1 VKLLSASILRNP
13 SENKRSHHGT
23 GFETRLAT
31 VRKPNPGE
39 STAMHDLIYCFR
51 MLRKRPSFTVLAV
64 LTLALAIGAST
75 ALFSIVNVVVLNP
88 FPYRDPSRLF
98 FVRQSLPKLG
108 VQDQFRSSGPE
119 FVDIAKSGVFERVA
133 AFEPV
138 SRNLTGSDEPERVA
152 AAKVSTDF
160 FTMLGVEPLLGRT
173 IAPNEQG
180 PNGEKVLVISHGLW
194 QRRFGGDKAVL
205 GQKVALDDEPYTIIG
220 VMPPQFR
227 FDEGQAWFPFPFN
240 FAESQ
245 RAARS
250 FPIVGR
256 AKSST
261 TVEQVNAALAN
272 LARQNEQDF
281 GGTIQEY
288 AGRAVFVQPIA
299 EFYFGPVRRALFILL
314 GAVALVLLI
323 ACANIA
329 NLLLA
334 KSMSRS
340 HEIAIRNAMGASRAR
355 IIRQMLVESAVLGLL
370 GGGLGLLI
378 ASWGTRGLMALI
390 PTGTI
395 PAGLDV
401 AMNTQVLLFT
411 LAVSLITAFIFG
423 LWPAIQGS
431 RIQTRE
437 ALQVASQR
445 ATAGV
450 GARRAQSVLVVAEVC
465 LSLILLV
472 MAGLMIRSFAK
483 LTNIDP
489 GMATANVL
497 EMRINRS
504 PAKSKDGAQNAIFFQ
519 NVIDRVKTLPG
530 IEAAGVASHMPFV
543 FTEEWPITVESAANT
558 EIQTQNVDTR
568 TVSADYFTTLQIP
581 LIGGQFFSTDD
592 GPQSSPVVV
601 VNQAMANRYWT
612 NQDPLGK
619 RIKIGGIDSKNP
631 WFTVKGVV
639 KDSAQSALDQ
649 GVRPE
654 IYFPLGQMAGRYRRM
669 NLAVRT
675 SVDPK
680 STLAAIQSAIREV
693 DKDQPVYQVQ
703 TIDEL
708 IRDSVSTRRFALT
721 ILILFAVLAL
731 VLAVSGIYGVIS
743 YSVTQRTQEIGIR
756 MALGAQGGD
765 VLRLVLGQFM
775 RLTLVGIAVG
785 LIAAYLLT
793 RLMTSLLFGVTPT
806 DITTFILVPIGLALV
821 ALVACV
827 IPARRATRVDPLV
840 ALRYE

>member
-1 VKLLSASILRNP
+1 
-13 SENKRSHHGT
+13 
-23 GFETRLAT
+23 
-31 VRKPNPGE
+31 
-39 STAMHDLIYCFR
+39 MHDLIYCFR
-51 MLRKRPSFTVLAV
+51 MLRKRPSFTLVAV

-88 FPYRDPSRLF
+88 FPYKDPSHLF

-119 FVDIAKSGVFERVA
+119 YVDVANSGVFERVT

-138 SRNLTGSDEPERVA
+138 SRNLTGSAEPERIF

-160 FTMLGVEPLLGRT
+160 FTILGAEPLLGRT

-180 PNGEKVLVISHGLW
+180 PNGERVLVISHGLW
-194 QRRFGGDKAVL
+194 QRRFGGDAAVL
-205 GQKVALDDEPYTIIG
+205 GQKVSLDDEPFTIIG

-227 FDEGQAWFPFPFN
+227 FEEMQAWFPFPFDLGGGV
-240 FAESQ
+240 
-245 RAARS
+245 RT
-250 FPIVGR
+250 GR
-256 AKSST
+256 AYVVLGRINSATS
-261 TVEQVNAALAN
+261 VQQVNAGLAK

-281 GGTIQEY
+281 GGTNQEY
-288 AGRAVFVQPIA
+288 AGRAIYVQPLA
-299 EFYFGPVRRALFILL
+299 EFYLGPVRRALFILL

-334 KSMSRS
+334 KSMGRA
-340 HEIAIRNAMGASRAR
+340 HEIAIRKSMGASRAR

-378 ASWGTRGLMALI
+378 ASWGTRGLVSLI
-390 PTGTI
+390 PGTI
-395 PAGLDV
+395 PANLEIS
-401 AMNTQVLLFT
+401 MNLQVLLFT
-411 LAVSLITAFIFG
+411 LVVSVVTAFIFG

-431 RIQTRE
+431 RTQTRE
-437 ALQVASQR
+437 ALQSASQR
-445 ATAGV
+445 ATAGA
-450 GARRAQSVLVVAEVC
+450 GARRAQSVLVIAEVA

-489 GMATANVL
+489 GMSTANVMS
-497 EMRINRS
+497 MRINRS
-504 PAKSKDGAQNAIFFQ
+504 PSKSKNGALNGVFFQ
-519 NVIDRVKTLPG
+519 SVIDRVKTVPG
-530 IEAAGVASHMPFV
+530 IESAAVASHVPFV
-543 FTEEWPITVESAANT
+543 YTEDWAITVESATNT
-558 EIQTQNVDTR
+558 GTQTQSIDTR
-568 TVSADYFTTLQIP
+568 SVSADYFNTMQIP
-581 LIGGQFFSTDD
+581 VVGGQVFSLED
-592 GPQSSPVVV
+592 GPQSQPVVV
-601 VNQAMANRYWT
+601 VNESMVNRYWP
-612 NQDPLGK
+612 NQNPIGQ
-619 RIKIGGIDSKNP
+619 RIKAGNADSKNP

-639 KDSAQSALDQ
+639 KDSAQASLDR
-649 GVRPE
+649 GIRPE
-654 IYFPLGQMAGRYRRM
+654 VYFPLGQMAGYYRRM

-680 STLAAIQSAIREV
+680 STLAAIQAAIREV

-708 IRDSVSTRRFALT
+708 IRESVGTRRFALT

-756 MALGAQGGD
+756 MALGAEGKD

-775 RLTLVGIAVG
+775 RLTFAGVALGLV
-785 LIAAYLLT
+785 AAYALT

-806 DITTFILVPIGLALV
+806 DVMTFILVSVSLSLV
-821 ALVACV
+821 ALIACL

>member
-1 VKLLSASILRNP
+1 
-13 SENKRSHHGT
+13 
-23 GFETRLAT
+23 
-31 VRKPNPGE
+31 
-39 STAMHDLIYCFR
+39 MHDLVYCFR
-51 MLRKRPSFTVLAV
+51 MLRKRPSFTLVAV

-88 FPYRDPSRLF
+88 FPYKDSSRLF
-98 FVRQSLPKLG
+98 FVRQSLPKIG

-119 FVDIAKSGVFERVA
+119 FLDYTRSGIFERVT

-138 SRNLTGSDEPERVA
+138 SRNLTGSDEPERIA

-160 FTMLGVEPLLGRT
+160 FTILGAEPLLGRT

-180 PNGEKVLVISHGLW
+180 PKGERVLVISHGLW
-194 QRRFGGDKAVL
+194 QRRFGGDKSVL
-205 GQKVALDDEPYTIIG
+205 GQKVSLDDEPFTIIG

-227 FDEGQAWFPFPFN
+227 FEESQAWFPFPYDFN
-240 FAESQ
+240 KNPRDARTILIVARTS
-245 RAARS
+245 AATS
-250 FPIVGR
+250 
-256 AKSST
+256 
-261 TVEQVNAALAN
+261 EQQVNAALAN
-272 LARQNEQDF
+272 LARQNELDF

-288 AGRAVFVQPIA
+288 AGRGLYLQPLSQY
-299 EFYFGPVRRALFILL
+299 YFGSVRTALFILL
-314 GAVALVLLI
+314 GAVGLVLLI

-355 IIRQMLVESAVLGLL
+355 IIRQMLVESAVLGLM
-370 GGGLGLLI
+370 GGVLGLLI
-378 ASWGTRGLMALI
+378 ASWGTRLLFKLI

-395 PAGLDV
+395 PAGVDV
-401 AMNTQVLLFT
+401 TMNVQVLLFT
-411 LAVSLITAFIFG
+411 LAISLLTAFIFG

-431 RIQTRE
+431 RTQTRE
-437 ALQVASQR
+437 ALQSASQR
-445 ATAGV
+445 ATAGT
-450 GARRAQSVLVVAEVC
+450 GTRRAQSVLVVAEVG

-489 GMATANVL
+489 GMSTDNVMS
-497 EMRINRS
+497 MRINRS

-519 NVIDRVKTLPG
+519 TVIDRVKTLPG
-530 IEAAGVASHMPFV
+530 VEAAGVASHMPLV
-543 FTEEWPITVESAANT
+543 YTEDWPITVESVANAGA
-558 EIQTQNVDTR
+558 QTQSIDTR
-568 TVSADYFTTLQIP
+568 TVSADYFNTMQIP
-581 LIGGQFFSTDD
+581 LVGGELFSPADNV
-592 GPQSSPVVV
+592 PVVI
-601 VNQAMANRYWT
+601 VNQSMVNRYWS

-619 RIKIGGIDSKNP
+619 RIKLGDPNSKSP

-639 KDSAQSALDQ
+639 KDSAQSALDA
-649 GVRPE
+649 GTKPE
-654 IYFPLGQMAGRYRRM
+654 IYFALAQMAGRYRRM

-680 STLAAIQSAIREV
+680 STLAAIQAAIREV

-703 TIDEL
+703 TMDEL
-708 IRDSVSTRRFALT
+708 MRDSIGTRRFALT
-721 ILILFAVLAL
+721 ILILFAALAL

-756 MALGAQGGD
+756 MALGARVPD
-765 VLRLVLGQFM
+765 VMRLVLGQFL
-775 RLTLVGIAVG
+775 RLTAVG
-785 LIAAYLLT
+785 VVLGLIGAYALT
-793 RLMTSLLFGVTPT
+793 RLMTTLLFGVAPT
-806 DITTFILVPIGLALV
+806 DLTTFVLVALSLSVV
-821 ALVACV
+821 ALVACL
-827 IPARRATRVDPLV
+827 IPARRATKVDPLV

>member
-1 VKLLSASILRNP
+1 MRVVYSDRGLAR
-13 SENKRSHHGT
+13 
-23 GFETRLAT
+23 RLKWGGQPVLQT
-31 VRKPNPGE
+31 NLGVC
-39 STAMHDLIYCFR
+39 AMHDLIYCFR
-51 MLRKRPSFTVLAV
+51 MLRKRPSFTLVAV

-88 FPYRDPSRLF
+88 FPYKDPTQLF

-108 VQDQFRSSGPE
+108 VQDQLRASGPE
-119 FVDIAKSGVFERVA
+119 FADIQKSGIFERVA

-160 FTMLGVEPLLGRT
+160 FTMLGVEPMFGRT
-173 IAPNEQG
+173 IAPAEQG
-180 PNGEKVLVISHGLW
+180 PNGQRVLVISHGLW
-194 QRRFGGDKAVL
+194 QRRFAGDQAAL
-205 GQKVALDDEPYTIIG
+205 GQSVSLDDEPFTIIG
-220 VMPPQFR
+220 IMPPHFR
-227 FDEGQAWFPFPFN
+227 FEETQAWFPFPFD
-240 FAESQ
+240 FSQ
-245 RAARS
+245 GQRGGRV
-250 FPIVGR
+250 FPILAR
-256 AKSST
+256 TSSAT
-261 TVEQVNAALAN
+261 TVDQVNAALTN

-281 GGTIQEY
+281 AGTNQEY
-288 AGRAVFVQPIA
+288 AGRGIYVQRLS

-334 KSMSRS
+334 KSMSRA
-340 HEIAIRNAMGASRAR
+340 HEIAIRKSMGASRAR
-355 IIRQMLVESAVLGLL
+355 IIRQLLIENAVLALL
-370 GGGLGLLI
+370 GGVLGVLI
-378 ASWGTRGLMALI
+378 ASWGTRALVTMIPAGTI
-390 PTGTI
+390 PTGI
-395 PAGLDV
+395 DV
-401 AMNTQVLLFT
+401 TMNTQVLLFA

-431 RIQTRE
+431 RTQTRE
-437 ALQVASQR
+437 ALQTASQR
-445 ATAGV
+445 ATAGAK
-450 GARRAQSVLVVAEVC
+450 ARRAQSVLVVAEVA

-489 GMATANVL
+489 GMSTANVMS
-497 EMRINRS
+497 MRINRS
-504 PAKSKDGAQNAIFFQ
+504 PAKSKDGSQNAIFFQ
-519 NVIDRVKTLPG
+519 SVIERVKTLPG
-530 IEAAGVASHMPFV
+530 VEGAGVASHMPFV
-543 FTEEWPITVESAANT
+543 FTEEWPITVESVANAGA
-558 EIQTQNVDTR
+558 QTQSVDTR
-568 TVSADYFTTLQIP
+568 TVSADYFATMQIP
-581 LIGGQFFSTDD
+581 LVAGQMFSGED
-592 GPQSSPVVV
+592 GPQSMPVII
-601 VNQAMANRYWT
+601 VNQAMVNRYWP
-612 NQDPLGK
+612 NQDSLGK
-619 RIKIGGIDSKNP
+619 RIKIGNLESKSP

-680 STLAAIQSAIREV
+680 STVAAIQSAIREI
-693 DKDQPVYQVQ
+693 DKDQPVYQIQ
-703 TIDEL
+703 TIGEL
-708 IRDSVSTRRFALT
+708 IGDSVGTRRFALT

-743 YSVTQRTQEIGIR
+743 YSVSQRTQEIGIR
-756 MALGAQGGD
+756 MALGARGAD
-765 VLRLVLGQFM
+765 VLRLVLVQFM
-775 RLTLVGIAVG
+775 RLTVVGVALGLVGAF
-785 LIAAYLLT
+785 ALT

-806 DITTFILVPIGLALV
+806 DITTFVLVSIGLSLV
-821 ALVACV
+821 ALVACL

>member
-1 VKLLSASILRNP
+1 
-13 SENKRSHHGT
+13 
-23 GFETRLAT
+23 
-31 VRKPNPGE
+31 
-39 STAMHDLIYCFR
+39 MHDLIYCFR
-51 MLRKRPSFTVLAV
+51 MLRKRPSFTIVAV

-88 FPYRDPSRLF
+88 FPYKDPSRLF

-108 VQDQFRSSGPE
+108 VEDQFRSSGPE
-119 FVDIAKSGVFERVA
+119 FVDYTRSGIFERVA

-138 SRNLTGSDEPERVA
+138 SRNLTGSDEPERIFS
-152 AAKVSTDF
+152 AKVSTDF
-160 FTMLGVEPLLGRT
+160 FTILGAEPLLGRT

-180 PNGEKVLVISHGLW
+180 PKGERVLVISHGLW
-194 QRRFGGDKAVL
+194 QRRFGGDKSVL
-205 GQKVALDDEPYTIIG
+205 GQKVSLDDEPFTIIG

-227 FDEGQAWFPFPFN
+227 FEEMQAWFPFPF
-240 FAESQ
+240 ELGEGV
-245 RAARS
+245 RT
-250 FPIVGR
+250 GR
-256 AKSST
+256 QYVVLGRISST
-261 TVEQVNAALAN
+261 SNAQQVNAAFAN

-281 GGTIQEY
+281 GGTNQEY
-288 AGRAVFVQPIA
+288 AGRSIYVQPLA
-299 EFYFGPVRRALFILL
+299 EFYLGPVRKALFILL

-334 KSMSRS
+334 KSMSRA
-340 HEIAIRNAMGASRAR
+340 HEIAIRKSMGASRAR
-355 IIRQMLVESAVLGLL
+355 IIRQMLVESTVLGLL
-370 GGGLGLLI
+370 GGVLGLLI
-378 ASWGTRGLMALI
+378 ASWGTRGLVSLI
-390 PTGTI
+390 PAGTI
-395 PAGLDV
+395 PAGIDV
-401 AMNTQVLLFT
+401 TMNWQVLLFT
-411 LAVSLITAFIFG
+411 LVVSLVTAFIFG

-431 RIQTRE
+431 RTQTRE
-437 ALQVASQR
+437 ALQSASQR
-445 ATAGV
+445 TTAGT
-450 GARRAQSVLVVAEVC
+450 GSRRAQSVLVVAEVA

-489 GMATANVL
+489 GMSTSNVL
-497 EMRINRS
+497 SMRINRS
-504 PAKSKDGAQNAIFFQ
+504 PLKSKNGAQNGVFFQ
-519 NVIDRVKTLPG
+519 SVIDRVKTLPG
-530 IEAAGVASHMPFV
+530 IESASVASHVPFV
-543 FTEEWPITVESAANT
+543 YTEDWPITVETVANAGA
-558 EIQTQNVDTR
+558 QTQSIDTR
-568 TVSADYFTTLQIP
+568 TVSADYFNTLQIP
-581 LIGGQFFSTDD
+581 LVSGQFFSTED
-592 GPQSSPVVV
+592 GPQSPTVVL
-601 VNQAMANRYWT
+601 VNQAMVNRYWP
-612 NQDPLGK
+612 NQDPIGK
-619 RIKIGGIDSKNP
+619 RLKPGNADSKSP

-639 KDSAQSALDQ
+639 KDSAQASLDR
-649 GVRPE
+649 GIKPE
-654 IYFPLGQMAGRYRRM
+654 IYFSLGQLAGQYRRM

-675 SVDPK
+675 NVDPK
-680 STLAAIQSAIREV
+680 STVAAIQAAIREI

-708 IRDSVSTRRFALT
+708 IRDSVGTRRFALM

-756 MALGAQGGD
+756 MALGAETKD

-775 RLTLVGIAVG
+775 RLTFVGVALG

-806 DITTFILVPIGLALV
+806 DVTTFVAVSISLSLV
-821 ALVACV
+821 ALIACL

>member
-1 VKLLSASILRNP
+1 
-13 SENKRSHHGT
+13 
-23 GFETRLAT
+23 
-31 VRKPNPGE
+31 
-39 STAMHDLIYCFR
+39 MHDLVYCFR
-51 MLRKRPSFTVLAV
+51 MLRKRPSFTIVAV

-75 ALFSIVNVVVLNP
+75 ALFSIFNVVVLNP
-88 FPYRDPSRLF
+88 FPYRDPAQLY

-119 FVDIAKSGVFERVA
+119 FVDLTKSGIFERIA

-160 FTMLGVEPLLGRT
+160 FTMLGVEPMLGRT

-180 PNGEKVLVISHGLW
+180 PKGERVLVISHGLW
-194 QRRFGGDKAVL
+194 QRRFGGNREVL
-205 GQKVALDDEPYTIIG
+205 GQKVSLDDEPFTIIG
-220 VMPPQFR
+220 VMPPQFT
-227 FDEGQAWFPFPFN
+227 FDEGQAWFPFPFD
-240 FAESQ
+240 FAEGQ
-245 RAARS
+245 RGARA
-250 FPIVGR
+250 FPILGR
-256 AKSST
+256 MSAGT
-261 TVEQVNAALAN
+261 NVDQVNAALAN

-281 GGTIQEY
+281 VGTNQEY
-288 AGRAVFVQPIA
+288 AGRAIYVQPIS
-299 EFYFGPVRRALFILL
+299 EFYLGPVRRALFILL

-334 KSMSRS
+334 KSMSRA

-355 IIRQMLVESAVLGLL
+355 IIRQMLIESTVLGLL

-378 ASWGTRGLMALI
+378 ASWGTRLLLSLS
-390 PTGTI
+390 
-395 PAGLDV
+395 PAGTLPEGIEV
-401 AMNTQVLLFT
+401 GMNIQVLLFT
-411 LAVSLITAFIFG
+411 LGVSLLTAFIFG

-431 RIQTRE
+431 RTQTRD
-437 ALQVASQR
+437 ALQTAGQR
-445 ATAGV
+445 TTAGV
-450 GARRAQSVLVVAEVC
+450 AARRAQSVLVVAEVG
-465 LSLILLV
+465 LSVVLLV

-489 GMATANVL
+489 GMSTANVMT
-497 EMRINRS
+497 MRINRS
-504 PAKSKDGAQNAIFFQ
+504 PAKSKDGSQNAIFFQ

-543 FTEEWPITVESAANT
+543 FTEELPITVESVANAGL
-558 EIQTQNVDTR
+558 QTQAIDTR
-568 TVSADYFTTLQIP
+568 TVSTEYFTTLQIP
-581 LIGGQFFSTDD
+581 VAGGQVFTAED
-592 GPQSSPVVV
+592 GQQGQPVVV
-601 VNQAMANRYWT
+601 VNQAMVNRYWS
-612 NQDPLGK
+612 NQDPIGK
-619 RIKIGGIDSKNP
+619 RIKLGNQDSKSP

-639 KDSAQSALDQ
+639 KDSAQTALDRE
-649 GVRPE
+649 VRPE
-654 IYFPLGQMAGRYRRM
+654 VYFALAQLAGRYRRM

-693 DKDQPVYQVQ
+693 DKDQPVYQIQ

-708 IRDSVSTRRFALT
+708 IGQSLGTRRFALT
-721 ILILFAVLAL
+721 ILILFAGLAL

-756 MALGAQGGD
+756 MALGARAGD
-765 VLRLVLGQFM
+765 VLRMVLGQFM
-775 RLTLVGIAVG
+775 RLTVVGVVLG
-785 LIAAYLLT
+785 LIGAYLAT

-806 DITTFILVPIGLALV
+806 DITTFVIVSVGLSLV
-821 ALVACV
+821 ALVACL
-827 IPARRATRVDPLV
+827 IPARRATRVNPLV

>member
-1 VKLLSASILRNP
+1 
-13 SENKRSHHGT
+13 
-23 GFETRLAT
+23 
-31 VRKPNPGE
+31 
-39 STAMHDLIYCFR
+39 MHDLIYCFR
-51 MLRKRPSFTVLAV
+51 MLRKRPSFTLVAV

-88 FPYRDPSRLF
+88 FPYKDPSQLF
-98 FVRQSLPKLG
+98 FVRQSFPKIG
-108 VQDQFRSSGPE
+108 VQDQFRASGPE
-119 FVDIAKSGVFERVA
+119 FVDFAKSGIFERVA

-152 AAKVSTDF
+152 AAKVSTEF
-160 FTMLGVEPLLGRT
+160 FNMLGVEPMIGRT
-173 IAPNEQG
+173 IAANEQG
-180 PNGEKVLVISHGLW
+180 PGSQRVLVISYGLW
-194 QRRFGGDKAVL
+194 QRRFGGDNAVL
-205 GQKVALDDEPYTIIG
+205 GRQVSLDDEPFTIIG

-227 FDEGQAWFPFPFN
+227 FDDAQAWFPFPFDL
-240 FAESQ
+240 AGGQ
-245 RAARS
+245 RAGRS

-256 AKSST
+256 ISSGT
-261 TVEQVNAALAN
+261 TVEQVNAGLAK

-281 GGTIQEY
+281 LSTNQEY
-288 AGRAVFVQPIA
+288 AGRAIFVQPVA
-299 EFYFGPVRRALFILL
+299 EFYFGPVRRALLILM
-314 GAVALVLLI
+314 GAVVLVLLI

-334 KSMSRS
+334 KSMSRA
-340 HEIAIRNAMGASRAR
+340 HEIAIRKSMGASRAR
-355 IIRQMLVESAVLGLL
+355 IFRQMLVESGVLALM

-378 ASWGTRGLMALI
+378 ASWGTRLLFKLI

-395 PAGLDV
+395 PPGVEV
-401 AMNTQVLLFT
+401 AMNVPVLLFT
-411 LAVSLITAFIFG
+411 LGVSLLTAFIFG

-431 RIQTRE
+431 RTQTRD
-437 ALQVASQR
+437 ALQTASQR

-450 GARRAQSVLVVAEVC
+450 AARRAQSVLVVAEVG
-465 LSLILLV
+465 LSLVLLV

-489 GMATANVL
+489 GMSTANVI

-530 IEAAGVASHMPFV
+530 VEAAGVASHMPFV
-543 FTEEWPITVESAANT
+543 YTEDWPITVESVASGGA
-558 EIQTQNVDTR
+558 QTQSIDTR
-568 TVSADYFTTLQIP
+568 TVSTEYFSTMQIP
-581 LIGGQFFSTDD
+581 LVGGQVFAAED
-592 GPQSSPVVV
+592 GPQAQPVVV
-601 VNQAMANRYWT
+601 VNQSMVNRYWS

-619 RIKIGGIDSKNP
+619 RIKIGDPDSKSP

-649 GVRPE
+649 GTRPE
-654 IYFPLGQMAGRYRRM
+654 IYFALGQMAGRYRRM

-675 SVDPK
+675 NVDPK
-680 STLAAIQSAIREV
+680 STLAAIQAAIREI
-693 DKDQPVYQVQ
+693 DKDQPVYQIQ

-756 MALGAQGGD
+756 MALGAQGAD
-765 VLRLVLGQFM
+765 VLRLVLVQFM
-775 RLTLVGIAVG
+775 RLTVVGVALGLV
-785 LIAAYLLT
+785 AAYAAT
-793 RLMTSLLFGVTPT
+793 RLMTSLLFGVTAT
-806 DITTFILVPIGLALV
+806 DITTFVLVSISLSLV
-821 ALVACV
+821 ALIACL

>member
-1 VKLLSASILRNP
+1 
-13 SENKRSHHGT
+13 
-23 GFETRLAT
+23 
-31 VRKPNPGE
+31 
-39 STAMHDLIYCFR
+39 MHDLIYCFR
-51 MLRKRPSFTVLAV
+51 MLRKRPSFTILAV

-88 FPYRDPSRLF
+88 FPYQDPSRLF

-119 FVDIAKSGVFERVA
+119 FVDIAKSGIFERVA

-160 FTMLGVEPLLGRT
+160 FTMLGVEPMLGRT

-180 PNGEKVLVISHGLW
+180 PNGERVLVISHGLW

-205 GQKVALDDEPYTIIG
+205 GQKVALDDEPFTIIG
-220 VMPPQFR
+220 VMPPEFR
-227 FDEGQAWFPFPFN
+227 FDEGQAWFPFPFD
-240 FAESQ
+240 FAPAQ
-245 RAARS
+245 RGARS
-250 FPIVGR
+250 FPIIGR
-256 AKSST
+256 MSSGT

-281 GGTIQEY
+281 GGTNQEY
-288 AGRAVFVQPIA
+288 AGRALYVQPIT

-334 KSMSRS
+334 KSMGRS

-378 ASWGTRGLMALI
+378 ASWGTRGLIALI
-390 PTGTI
+390 PAGTI
-395 PAGLDV
+395 PAGLEV
-401 AMNTQVLLFT
+401 GMNVQVLLFT
-411 LAVSLITAFIFG
+411 LVVSLITAFIFG

-431 RIQTRE
+431 RTQTRE
-437 ALQVASQR
+437 ALQASGQR
-445 ATAGV
+445 ATAGLA
-450 GARRAQSVLVVAEVC
+450 ARHAQSVLVVAEVG

-489 GMATANVL
+489 GMSTANVMS
-497 EMRINRS
+497 MRINRS
-504 PAKSKDGAQNAIFFQ
+504 PAKSKDGSQNAIFFQ

-530 IEAAGVASHMPFV
+530 IEAAGVASHAPFV
-543 FTEEWPITVESAANT
+543 YTEDWPITVESAANT
-558 EIQTQNVDTR
+558 EIQTQNIDTR
-568 TVSADYFTTLQIP
+568 TVSSDYFTTLQIP
-581 LIGGQFFSTDD
+581 LVGGQVFSTED
-592 GPQSSPVVV
+592 GPQSPPVVL
-601 VNQAMANRYWT
+601 VNQTMANRYWS

-619 RIKIGGIDSKNP
+619 KIKIGAIDSKSP

-639 KDSAQSALDQ
+639 KDSAQSALDAA
-649 GVRPE
+649 VRLE
-654 IYFPLGQMAGRYRRM
+654 IYFALGQMAGRYRRM

-680 STLAAIQSAIREV
+680 TTLAAIQAAIREV

-703 TIDEL
+703 TIEEL
-708 IRDSVSTRRFALT
+708 IRDTVSTRRFALT

-775 RLTLVGIAVG
+775 RLTFVGIVLG

-806 DITTFILVPIGLALV
+806 DITTFVLVPVGLSLV

>member
-1 VKLLSASILRNP
+1 
-13 SENKRSHHGT
+13 
-23 GFETRLAT
+23 
-31 VRKPNPGE
+31 
-39 STAMHDLIYCFR
+39 MHDLIYCFR
-51 MLRKRPSFTVLAV
+51 MLRKRPSFTVVAV

-88 FPYRDPSRLF
+88 FPYSDPSRLY

-108 VQDQFRSSGPE
+108 VQDQLRSSGPE
-119 FVDIAKSGVFERVA
+119 FIDFAKSGIFERVA

-160 FTMLGVEPLLGRT
+160 FTMLGVEPMYGRT
-173 IAPNEQG
+173 IAPSEQG
-180 PNGEKVLVISHGLW
+180 PNGQRVLVISHGLW
-194 QRRFGGDKAVL
+194 QRRFGGEQSVL
-205 GQKVALDDEPYTIIG
+205 GQTVSLDDEPFTIIG
-220 VMPPQFR
+220 IMPPHFR
-227 FDEGQAWFPFPFN
+227 FDEAQAWFPFPFD
-240 FAESQ
+240 FSQGQ
-245 RAARS
+245 RAGRT
-250 FPIVGR
+250 FPILAR
-256 AKSST
+256 TSSAT
-261 TVEQVNAALAN
+261 TVDQVNAALAN

-281 GGTIQEY
+281 IGTNQEY
-288 AGRAVFVQPIA
+288 AGRGLYVQPLS

-314 GAVALVLLI
+314 GAVVLVLLI

-355 IIRQMLVESAVLGLL
+355 IIRQMLIESAVLGLL
-370 GGGLGLLI
+370 GGGLGVLI
-378 ASWGTRGLMALI
+378 ASWGTKLLLKL
-390 PTGTI
+390 I
-395 PAGLDV
+395 PAGTLPAGLEV
-401 AMNTQVLLFT
+401 TMNLQVLLFA

-431 RIQTRE
+431 KTQTRE
-437 ALQVASQR
+437 VLQTTSQR
-445 ATAGV
+445 ATAGA
-450 GARRAQSVLVVAEVC
+450 GARRAQSALVVVEVC

-489 GMATANVL
+489 GMSTANVL
-497 EMRINRS
+497 SMRINRS
-504 PAKSKDGAQNAIFFQ
+504 PAKSKDGSQNAIFFQ
-519 NVIDRVKTLPG
+519 SAIDRVKSVPG
-530 IEAAGVASHMPFV
+530 VEAVGVASHMPFV
-543 FTEEWPITVESAANT
+543 FTEEWPITVENVANAGA
-558 EIQTQNVDTR
+558 QTQAIDTR
-568 TVSADYFTTLQIP
+568 TVSAEYFSTMQIP
-581 LIGGQFFSTDD
+581 LSGGQFFVSED
-592 GPQSSPVVV
+592 GPKAQPVVV
-601 VNQAMANRYWT
+601 VNQAMVNRYWP
-612 NQDPLGK
+612 NEDPLGK
-619 RIKIGGIDSKNP
+619 RIKIGNPDSKSP
-631 WFTVKGVV
+631 WFAVKGVV

-654 IYFPLGQMAGRYRRM
+654 IYFALGQMAGRYRRM

-675 SVDPK
+675 NVDPK
-680 STLAAIQSAIREV
+680 STVAAIQSAIREV
-693 DKDQPVYQVQ
+693 DKDQPVYQIQ

-708 IRDSVSTRRFALT
+708 MRDSIGTRRFALT
-721 ILILFAVLAL
+721 ILILFALLAL

-756 MALGAQGGD
+756 MALGAKGGD

-775 RLTLVGIAVG
+775 RLTVIGVALGLVS
-785 LIAAYLLT
+785 AYALT
-793 RLMTSLLFGVTPT
+793 RLMTSLLFGVTAT
-806 DITTFILVPIGLALV
+806 DLTTFVLVPVVLLVV
-821 ALVACV
+821 ALVACL

>member
-1 VKLLSASILRNP
+1 
-13 SENKRSHHGT
+13 
-23 GFETRLAT
+23 
-31 VRKPNPGE
+31 
-39 STAMHDLIYCFR
+39 MHDLIYCLR
-51 MLRKRPSFTVLAV
+51 MLRKRPSFTVVAV

-88 FPYRDPSRLF
+88 FSYKDPSRLF
-98 FVRQSLPKLG
+98 FVRQSLPKIG
-108 VQDQFRSSGPE
+108 VQDQFRASGPE
-119 FVDIAKSGVFERVA
+119 FIDFTKSGIFERVA

-138 SRNLTGSDEPERVA
+138 SRNLTGSDEPERIA
-152 AAKVSTDF
+152 ASKVSTDF
-160 FTMLGVEPLLGRT
+160 FTMLGVEPQIGRT
-173 IAPNEQG
+173 IAAKEQG
-180 PNGEKVLVISHGLW
+180 PGGQRVLVISHGLW
-194 QRRFGGDKAVL
+194 QRRFGGDNAVL
-205 GQKVALDDEPYTIIG
+205 GQQVSLDDEPFTIIG

-227 FDEGQAWFPFPFN
+227 FDEAQAWFPFPFDFN
-240 FAESQ
+240 EGP
-245 RAARS
+245 RGGRS
-250 FPIVGR
+250 FAILGR
-256 AKSST
+256 VSSGT
-261 TVEQVNAALAN
+261 TVEQVNAALGN

-281 GGTIQEY
+281 LSTNQEY
-288 AGRAVFVQPIA
+288 AGRGIYVQPLA

-340 HEIAIRNAMGASRAR
+340 HEIAIRTAMGASRGR
-355 IIRQMLVESAVLGLL
+355 IIRQMLIESAVLGLL

-378 ASWGTRGLMALI
+378 ASWGTRGLVSLI
-390 PTGTI
+390 PAGTI
-395 PAGLDV
+395 PAGLDIT
-401 AMNTQVLLFT
+401 MNVQVLVFT
-411 LAVSLITAFIFG
+411 LAVSLLTAFIFG
-423 LWPAIQGS
+423 FWPAIQGS
-431 RIQTRE
+431 RTQTRE
-437 ALQVASQR
+437 ALQTASQR
-445 ATAGV
+445 ATAGI
-450 GARRAQSVLVVAEVC
+450 GTRRAQSVLVVAEVG

-489 GMATANVL
+489 GMSAENVMT
-497 EMRINRS
+497 MRINRS
-504 PAKSKDGAQNAIFFQ
+504 PAKSKDGSQNAIFFQ

-543 FTEEWPITVESAANT
+543 FTEDWPITVESAANT
-558 EIQTQNVDTR
+558 GIQTQSVDTR
-568 TVSADYFTTLQIP
+568 TVSVEYFTTLQIP
-581 LIGGQFFSTDD
+581 LVGGQFFSAED
-592 GPQSSPVVV
+592 GPQAPPVVI
-601 VNQAMANRYWT
+601 VNQAMANRYWSH
-612 NQDPLGK
+612 QDPLGK
-619 RIKIGGIDSKNP
+619 RIKIGNIDSKSP

-639 KDSAQSALDQ
+639 KDSAQSTLDEGIQ
-649 GVRPE
+649 PE
-654 IYFPLGQMAGRYRRM
+654 IYFALGQMAGRYRRM

-693 DKDQPVYQVQ
+693 DKDQPVYQIQ

-708 IRDSVSTRRFALT
+708 IRDSVGTRRFALM

-731 VLAVSGIYGVIS
+731 VLAVSGIYSVIS

-756 MALGAQGGD
+756 MALGARAGD

-775 RLTLVGIAVG
+775 RLTVVGVALGLVG
-785 LIAAYLLT
+785 AYALT
-793 RLMTSLLFGVTPT
+793 RLMTSLLFGVTAT
-806 DITTFILVPIGLALV
+806 DITTFVLVPLVLSLV
-821 ALVACV
+821 ALVACL

>member
-1 VKLLSASILRNP
+1 
-13 SENKRSHHGT
+13 
-23 GFETRLAT
+23 
-31 VRKPNPGE
+31 
-39 STAMHDLIYCFR
+39 MHDLIYCFR
-51 MLRKRPSFTVLAV
+51 MLRKRPSFTVVAV

-75 ALFSIVNVVVLNP
+75 ALFSIFNVVVLNP
-88 FPYRDPSRLF
+88 FPYRDPAQLY
-98 FVRQSLPKLG
+98 FVRQTLPKLG

-119 FVDIAKSGVFERVA
+119 FVDLAKSGIFERVA

-160 FTMLGVEPLLGRT
+160 FTMLGVEPMLGRT

-180 PNGEKVLVISHGLW
+180 PKGERVLVIGHGLW
-194 QRRFGGDKAVL
+194 QRRFGGSPSVL
-205 GQKVALDDEPYTIIG
+205 GQKVSLDDEPFTIIG
-220 VMPPQFR
+220 VMPPQFT
-227 FDEGQAWFPFPFN
+227 FDEGQAWFPFPFD
-240 FAESQ
+240 FAEGQ
-245 RAARS
+245 RGVRA
-250 FPIVGR
+250 FPILGR
-256 AKSST
+256 LSAGANLD
-261 TVEQVNAALAN
+261 QVNAALAN

-281 GGTIQEY
+281 VGTNQEY
-288 AGRAVFVQPIA
+288 AGRAIYVQPIS
-299 EFYFGPVRRALFILL
+299 EFYLGPVRRALFILL

-355 IIRQMLVESAVLGLL
+355 IIRQMLIESTVLGLL

-378 ASWGTRGLMALI
+378 ASWGTRLLI
-390 PTGTI
+390 SLS
-395 PAGLDV
+395 PADTLPQGIEV
-401 AMNTQVLLFT
+401 GMNIQVLLFT
-411 LAVSLITAFIFG
+411 LGVSLVTAFIFG

-431 RIQTRE
+431 KTQTRD
-437 ALQVASQR
+437 ALQTAGQR
-445 ATAGV
+445 TTAGV
-450 GARRAQSVLVVAEVC
+450 AARRAQSVLVVAEVG
-465 LSLILLV
+465 LSVVLLV

-489 GMATANVL
+489 GMSTANVMT
-497 EMRINRS
+497 MRINRS

-543 FTEEWPITVESAANT
+543 FTEELPVTVENVADAGL
-558 EIQTQNVDTR
+558 QTQAIDTR
-568 TVSADYFTTLQIP
+568 TVSTEYFTTMAIP
-581 LIGGQFFSTDD
+581 VAGGQVFTAED
-592 GPQSSPVVV
+592 GPQGQPVVV
-601 VNQAMANRYWT
+601 VNQAMVNRYWS
-612 NQDPLGK
+612 NQDPIGK
-619 RIKIGGIDSKNP
+619 RIKLGNQDSKSP

-639 KDSAQSALDQ
+639 NDSAQTALDRE
-649 GVRPE
+649 VRPE
-654 IYFPLGQMAGRYRRM
+654 VYFALAQLAGRYRRM

-708 IRDSVSTRRFALT
+708 IGQSLGTRRFALT
-721 ILILFAVLAL
+721 ILILFAGLAL

-756 MALGAQGGD
+756 MALGARAGD
-765 VLRLVLGQFM
+765 VLRMVLGQFM
-775 RLTLVGIAVG
+775 RLTVVGVVLG
-785 LIAAYLLT
+785 LIGAYLAT

-806 DITTFILVPIGLALV
+806 DVTTFVLVSVGLSLV
-821 ALVACV
+821 ALVACL
-827 IPARRATRVDPLV
+827 IPARRATRVNPLV

>member
-1 VKLLSASILRNP
+1 MFGTTFDSADDEYVAQTTSRYLS
-13 SENKRSHHGT
+13 
-23 GFETRLAT
+23 
-31 VRKPNPGE
+31 
-39 STAMHDLIYCFR
+39 MHDLIYCFR
-51 MLRKRPSFTVLAV
+51 MLRKRPSFTVVAV

-75 ALFSIVNVVVLNP
+75 ALFSIVNIVVLNP
-88 FPYRDPSRLF
+88 FPYRDPSQLY

-119 FVDIAKSGVFERVA
+119 FVDLQKSGIFERVA

-138 SRNLTGSDEPERVA
+138 SRNLTGSDEPERIA

-160 FTMLGVEPLLGRT
+160 FSMLGVEPMLGRT

-180 PNGEKVLVISHGLW
+180 PNGERVLVISHGLW
-194 QRRFGGDKAVL
+194 QRRFGGNQAVL
-205 GQKVALDDEPYTIIG
+205 GQKVSLDDEPFTIIG

-227 FDEGQAWFPFPFN
+227 FDEGQAWFPFPFD
-240 FAESQ
+240 FAANQ
-245 RAARS
+245 RGARA
-250 FPIVGR
+250 FPMVGR
-256 AKSST
+256 MSST
-261 TVEQVNAALAN
+261 TTLDQVNAALAN

-281 GGTIQEY
+281 GGTHQEY
-288 AGRAVFVQPIA
+288 AGRAIYVQPIS

-355 IIRQMLVESAVLGLL
+355 IIRQMFIESAVLGLL

-378 ASWGTRGLMALI
+378 ASWGTRLLLTLI
-390 PTGTI
+390 PTGTL
-395 PAGLDV
+395 PAGIEV
-401 AMNTQVLLFT
+401 AMNTEVLLFT
-411 LAVSLITAFIFG
+411 LGVSLLTAFIFG
-423 LWPAIQGS
+423 LWPALQGS
-431 RIQTRE
+431 RTQTRD
-437 ALQVASQR
+437 ALQQAGQR
-445 ATAGV
+445 TTAGV
-450 GARRAQSVLVVAEVC
+450 AARRAQNVLVVAEVG
-465 LSLILLV
+465 LSVILLV

-489 GMATANVL
+489 GMSTANVMT
-497 EMRINRS
+497 MRINRS
-504 PAKSKDGAQNAIFFQ
+504 PAKSKDGSQNAIFFQ
-519 NVIDRVKTLPG
+519 NVIDRVQTLPG

-543 FTEEWPITVESAANT
+543 YTEEWAITVESATNAGL
-558 EIQTQNVDTR
+558 QTQSIDTR
-568 TVSADYFTTLQIP
+568 TVSTDYFTTMQIP
-581 LIGGQFFSTDD
+581 LVGGQVFAAED
-592 GPQSSPVVV
+592 GPQSAPVVV
-601 VNQAMANRYWT
+601 VNQAMAARYWS
-612 NQDPLGK
+612 NQEPVGK
-619 RIKIGGIDSKNP
+619 RIKIGNPDSKSP

-649 GVRPE
+649 GIRPE
-654 IYFPLGQMAGRYRRM
+654 IYFAMGQMAGRYRRL

-675 SVDPK
+675 NVDPK
-680 STLAAIQSAIREV
+680 STLAAIQAAIREV
-693 DKDQPVYQVQ
+693 DRDQPVYQIQ
-703 TIDEL
+703 TIAEL
-708 IRDSVSTRRFALT
+708 IGDSVGTRRFALT
-721 ILILFAVLAL
+721 ILILFAALAL

-756 MALGAQGGD
+756 MALGAQGAD

-775 RLTLVGIAVG
+775 RLTVLGVVLG
-785 LIAAYLLT
+785 LIGAYLAT

-806 DITTFILVPIGLALV
+806 DIPTFVLVSVGLSLV
-821 ALVACV
+821 ALVACL

>member
-1 VKLLSASILRNP
+1 
-13 SENKRSHHGT
+13 
-23 GFETRLAT
+23 
-31 VRKPNPGE
+31 
-39 STAMHDLIYCFR
+39 MHDLIYCFR
-51 MLRKRPSFTVLAV
+51 MLRKRPSFTILAV

-75 ALFSIVNVVVLNP
+75 ALFSIVNVVILNP
-88 FPYRDPSRLF
+88 FPYQDPSRLF

-152 AAKVSTDF
+152 AAKVSTDLF
-160 FTMLGVEPLLGRT
+160 SMLGVESMLGRT

-180 PNGEKVLVISHGLW
+180 PNGERVLVISYGLW

-205 GQKVALDDEPYTIIG
+205 GQKVALDDEPFTIIG

-227 FDEGQAWFPFPFN
+227 FDEGQAWFPFPFD
-240 FAESQ
+240 FAQAQ

-250 FPIVGR
+250 FPILGR
-256 AKSST
+256 MKSGA
-261 TVEQVNAALAN
+261 TVQQVNAALAN
-272 LARQNEQDF
+272 IARQNEQDF
-281 GGTIQEY
+281 AGTSPEY
-288 AGRAVFVQPIA
+288 AGRAVYVQPIS
-299 EFYFGPVRRALFILL
+299 EFYFGQVRRALFILL

-355 IIRQMLVESAVLGLL
+355 IIRQMLVESAVLALL

-395 PAGLDV
+395 PAGLNV
-401 AMNTQVLLFT
+401 GMNTQVLLFT

-431 RIQTRE
+431 RTQTRE

-450 GARRAQSVLVVAEVC
+450 GARRAQNVLVVAEVG

-489 GMATANVL
+489 GMSTANVMS
-497 EMRINRS
+497 MRINRS

-530 IEAAGVASHMPFV
+530 IESAGVASHVPFV
-543 FTEEWPITVESAANT
+543 YTEEWPITVESAANT
-558 EIQTQNVDTR
+558 DIQTQNLHTR
-568 TVSADYFTTLQIP
+568 TVSADYFTTMQIP
-581 LIGGQFFSTDD
+581 LVNGQVFTTED
-592 GPQSSPVVV
+592 GPQSLPVVV
-601 VNQAMANRYWT
+601 VNQAMANRYWP

-619 RIKIGGIDSKNP
+619 KIKIGGIDSKSP
-631 WFTVKGVV
+631 WFIVKGMV
-639 KDSAQSALDQ
+639 KDSAQSALDE

-654 IYFPLGQMAGRYRRM
+654 IYFSLGQMAGRYRRM

-680 STLAAIQSAIREV
+680 TTLAAIQSAIRGV

-703 TIDEL
+703 TIEEL

-775 RLTLVGIAVG
+775 RLTLVGIVLG
-785 LIAAYLLT
+785 LVAAYLAT

-806 DITTFILVPIGLALV
+806 DMTTFVLVPIGLSLV
-821 ALVACV
+821 AFVACL